1 MFTKI
6 LSTRKTYI
14 SKPHNQNMGD
24 KEKRKNPIGILI
36 RNEWE
41 NLGSKKKTYILYM
54 IFFLIASGISLLTPL
69 VVGLIFNT
77 VQEQIT
83 SKQELYKLM
92 YMISLLLLLTIGF
105 WIFHGIARILQE
117 LTAFSVHRNFTNKK
131 IKKILELPTKWHK
144 DNHSGSTIDKLNRS
158 RNALS
163 AYSSSIT
170 FEILYGTMNILGSL
184 LILFF
189 VDWKVALFATILSFI
204 IIFIIMKM
212 DNKLIKKYK
221 QINVFSNKMSS
232 SIFDY
237 LSNII
242 TVITLRLK
250 RRVSKE
256 IDDKIMASY
265 QTEKEAIVFNE
276 IKWAFSSIAISAMT
290 VAALIYNAYT
300 SYFATG
306 TILIGTLYIL
316 YGYLGNVGKSFQR
329 FASLYGSVTRKSAR
343 VEGIDIID
351 EEHEKIK
358 GNTNQKLLQNW
369 ENISI
374 KNLNFS
380 YHDEEINTHL
390 DNINLNISRGQ
401 KIALIGE
408 SGSGKSTILSLLR
421 GLYPVDKANLEIDG
435 QKIEKGFGKLKNTV
449 TLIPQDPE
457 LFNNSV
463 GYNITLGIPTK
474 KSEVEKVI
482 QMAQFENVLNR
493 LPEGLN
499 TNVLEKGV
507 SLSGGEKQRLALA
520 RGLLA
525 GKRSEIILMDEP
537 TSSVDSLNEIK
548 IHENVFR
555 EYKNKTII
563 SSIHRLHLLDK
574 FDYIYMF
581 EKGKIIGQGTLE
593 EMMSNAKFRF
603 ILKKH
608 KHDNSH

>member
-1 MFTKI
+1 
-6 LSTRKTYI
+6 
-14 SKPHNQNMGD
+14 MGD
-24 KEKRKNPIGILI
+24 GEKRKNPIGILI

-41 NLGSKKKTYILYM
+41 NLGSRKKNYVIYM
-54 IFFLIASGISLLTPL
+54 FFFFLASIMTLLSPL
-69 VVGLIFNT
+69 VIGLIFNAI
-77 VQEQIT
+77 QEEIT

-92 YMISLLLLLTIGF
+92 YMISLLLFVTIGF
-105 WIFHGIARILQE
+105 WIFHTIARILQQI
-117 LTAFSVHRNFTNKK
+117 TSFSVHRNFTNKK
-131 IKKILELPTKWHK
+131 IKKVLELPTKWHK

-158 RNALS
+158 RNALN
-163 AYSSSIT
+163 AYSSDIT
-170 FEILYGTMNILGSL
+170 NEALYGVMNIIGSL
-184 LILFF
+184 TILFF
-189 VDWKVALFATILSFI
+189 VNWKVALFATIFSCI
-204 IIFIIMKM
+204 VIFISMKV
-212 DNKLIKKYK
+212 DKKLIKYYK
-221 QINVFSNKMSS
+221 QINIFSNKMSS

-256 IDDKIMASY
+256 VDDKIMASY
-265 QTEKEAIVFNE
+265 RTEKKSIILNNF
-276 IKWAFSSIAISAMT
+276 KWAFSSIAISAMT
-290 VAALIYNAYT
+290 VAALIYYSYT

-306 TILIGTLYIL
+306 TILIGTLYML
-316 YGYLGNVGKSFQR
+316 YGYLNNVGRSFQK
-329 FASLYGSVTRKSAR
+329 FASLYGSITRKSAR
-343 VEGIDIID
+343 VQGIDVID

-358 GNTNQKLLQNW
+358 GNTNQKLPKNW

-390 DNINLNISRGQ
+390 DNVNLNISRGQ

-474 KSEVEKVI
+474 KIEVEKVI
-482 QMAQFENVLNR
+482 QMAQFENVINR
-493 LPEGLN
+493 LPDGLG

-555 EYKNKTII
+555 EYSDKTII

-608 KHDNSH
+608 EHNNST